1 MIVENYNLRRMIIMV
16 KIIEISNNH
25 KQSIR
30 IEGNVLTY
38 KEGRKKRTSVL
49 YSHMVDEEDL
59 ILITGG
65 NSYQVI
71 IEEASIYSKHIK
83 QALRGLEGDKVVM
96 YSSYSINKRWED

>member
-1 MIVENYNLRRMIIMV
+1 MV

-30 IEGNVLTY
+30 IEGNQFTY
-38 KEGRKKRTSVL
+38 REGRKKRTSIL
-49 YSHMVDEEDL
+49 YSYMVDEEDL

-71 IEEASIYSKHIK
+71 IDSGAMYSKHIK
-83 QALRGLEGDKVVM
+83 EALRGIEGDKVVIF
-96 YSSYSINKRWED
+96 SEWAIAKRWRD

>member
-1 MIVENYNLRRMIIMV
+1 MV
-16 KIIEISNNH
+16 KIIEISNSFT
-25 KQSIR
+25 QSIR

-38 KEGRKKRTSVL
+38 REGKKTTVTTL

-71 IEEASIYSKHIK
+71 IDSGAMYSRHVK
-83 QALRGLEGDKVVM
+83 QALRGLEGDKVVI
-96 YSSYSINKRWED
+96 YSSYKIAKRWRD

>member
-1 MIVENYNLRRMIIMV
+1 MIIMV

-25 KQSIR
+25 NQSIR

-59 ILITGG
+59 ILITGR

-71 IEEASIYSKHIK
+71 IDNASMYSKHIK
-83 QALRGLEGDKVVM
+83 EAIHQLDGDKVVM
-96 YSSYSINKRWED
+96 FSEWAINKRWED

>member
-1 MIVENYNLRRMIIMV
+1 MV
-16 KIIEISNNH
+16 KIIEISNSFN
-25 KQSIR
+25 QSIR
-30 IEGNVLTY
+30 IEGNKLTF

-49 YSHMVDEEDL
+49 YSYMVDEEDL

-71 IEEASIYSKHIK
+71 IDNAPMYSRHIK
-83 QALRGLEGDKVVM
+83 QALRGLEGDKVVI

>member
-1 MIVENYNLRRMIIMV
+1 MIIMV

-25 KQSIR
+25 NQSIR

-71 IEEASIYSKHIK
+71 IDNASMYSRHIK
-83 QALRGLEGDKVVM
+83 EAIHQLEGDKVVIF
-96 YSSYSINKRWED
+96 SEWAIAKRWRD

>member
-1 MIVENYNLRRMIIMV
+1 MV

-25 KQSIR
+25 NQSIR

-59 ILITGG
+59 ILIVGC
-65 NSYQVI
+65 NSYQI
-71 IEEASIYSKHIK
+71 INDNASMYSKHIK
-83 QALRGLEGDKVVM
+83 QALRGLEGDKVVIF
-96 YSSYSINKRWED
+96 SEWAIAKRWKD

>member
-1 MIVENYNLRRMIIMV
+1 MV
-16 KIIEISNNH
+16 KIIEISNSFN
-25 KQSIR
+25 QSIR
-30 IEGNVLTY
+30 IEGNQLTY
-38 KEGRKKRTSVL
+38 KEGRKKRVTTL

-71 IEEASIYSKHIK
+71 IDNAPMYSRHIK
-83 QALRGLEGDKVVM
+83 EAIHQLEGDKVVI

>member
-1 MIVENYNLRRMIIMV
+1 MV

-25 KQSIR
+25 NQSIR
-30 IEGNVLTY
+30 IEGNQLTY
-38 KEGRKKRTSVL
+38 REGRKVRTSVL

-71 IEEASIYSKHIK
+71 IDNAPMYSKHIN
-83 QALRGLEGDKVVM
+83 QALRGLDGDKIVI

>member
-1 MIVENYNLRRMIIMV
+1 MV

-25 KQSIR
+25 NQSIR

-38 KEGRKKRTSVL
+38 KEGKKVTVTTL
-49 YSHMVDEEDL
+49 YSYMVDEEDL

-71 IEEASIYSKHIK
+71 IDSGAMYSKHIK
-83 QALRGLEGDKVVM
+83 QALRGLEGDKVVIF
-96 YSSYSINKRWED
+96 SEWAIAKRFRD

>member
-1 MIVENYNLRRMIIMV
+1 MKLMV

-25 KQSIR
+25 NQSIR

-38 KEGRKKRTSVL
+38 KEGRKKRVSTL
-49 YSHMVDEEDL
+49 YSYMVDEEDL

-71 IEEASIYSKHIK
+71 IDNAPMYSKHIK
-83 QALRGLEGDKVVM
+83 QALRGLDGDKVVIF
-96 YSSYSINKRWED
+96 SKWAIGKRFRD

>member
-1 MIVENYNLRRMIIMV
+1 MIIMV

-25 KQSIR
+25 NQFIR

-38 KEGRKKRTSVL
+38 KEGKKTTVTTL

-59 ILITGG
+59 ILIGG
-65 NSYQVI
+65 CNSYQVI
-71 IEEASIYSKHIK
+71 IDNAPMYSRHIK

-96 YSSYSINKRWED
+96 FSEYSINKRWRD

>member
-1 MIVENYNLRRMIIMV
+1 MV
-16 KIIEISNNH
+16 KIIEISNSFN
-25 KQSIR
+25 QSIR

-49 YSHMVDEEDL
+49 YSYMVDEEDL

-71 IEEASIYSKHIK
+71 IDNAPMYSKHIK
-83 QALRGLEGDKVVM
+83 QALRGLEGDKVVIF
-96 YSSYSINKRWED
+96 SEWAINKRWED

>member
-1 MIVENYNLRRMIIMV
+1 MV

-25 KQSIR
+25 NQSIR

-38 KEGRKKRTSVL
+38 KEGRKVRTSVL
-49 YSHMVDEEDL
+49 YSYMVDEEDL

-71 IEEASIYSKHIK
+71 IDNASMYSKHIK
-83 QALRGLEGDKVVM
+83 EAIHQLEGDKVVIF
-96 YSSYSINKRWED
+96 SKYSINKRWRD